1 MSDVNANIKVSI
13 DSSQAL
19 SELKSL
25 QRQISLFHTN
35 IAKSSAQAAL
45 AQRTLQTDLLNAI
58 NATGRFSA
66 EMRTIK
72 TSTEAFTNSLEKNKF
87 SIRQYFRYAAGS
99 TKTFGKFFRSEFDT
113 IAQVAEDRVKK
124 MQTQYIKMGRDANGA
139 MRAMAITPKQLN
151 MDDYST
157 KLQLAAQKQQLFNQL
172 LKQGSTN
179 LLNFGKN
186 TQWAGRQLM
195 VGFTLPLAMLG
206 STASKAFMDMETAAI
221 KFRKVYGDLLTPKE
235 ETQAALDGINALA
248 NGYTKYGIAASQTVS
263 LAADAAAAG
272 FKGLDLQAQTEQ
284 ATRLS
289 VLGQIDQQKALET
302 TIALQNAFQISSQ
315 NLADAINFLNSV
327 ENQTVLSLDDVT
339 TAIPIAAPIIQ
350 SLGGDVKDLA
360 FFMTAM
366 KEGGINA
373 AEGANALKSGL
384 ASIIN
389 PSGKAA
395 EMLASVGIN
404 IRGIVE
410 KNKGDLRATVLGVAD
425 ALNTLRP
432 LDRARAI
439 EQLFGKF
446 QFSRISTLFANIVN
460 EGTQA
465 SRVLDLTEASMS
477 DLATTA
483 DKELGITADSA
494 MNKFKKTVEDLKVS
508 LIPVGQAF
516 LEAIT
521 PILETLN
528 NILSRF
534 KDMSDGSKK
543 AITLLITVIGG
554 LGPVLLMTFGLL
566 ANGLANIL
574 KLFGMLRGGY
584 LKLGGQ
590 SQILGEQTQYL
601 TSEQIDAAAVAS
613 SLDQTHARLTQ
624 TFNVERVAIDQLR
637 NAYIAATGAALK
649 FAVNNPGLM
658 STPKKYAKGISIV
671 PGSGNKDSVPAM
683 LMPGEAVI
691 PTKMAKK
698 YGPLIDGMIADNIP
712 GFRKGLGTGTAVD
725 VPGGFAAAHFGGSS
739 QATGAQ
745 LIEISKGA
753 TQAVQNAILQMV
765 NAFEDGMERRFTVF
779 SNEVVATSTELNRA
793 VGKTGSGK
801 QVDKQIAMA
810 DLIGNAEVRDIELQR
825 QLTAAGVPIED
836 IREINKKITTQIE
849 NGFTTIGTEIEE
861 AGNEFGKVVKKTV
874 VTAEDLDKLINDAY
888 NEVAAVDERV
898 AQARSRMKK
907 ITAVTD
913 PRNDSRIA
921 VSKDPYT
928 KFRKGDKYFEGMEE
942 MVGVGNVPYQKK
954 ARFKITNAVAD
965 SIGLSSA
972 NTADVY
978 NQMSA
983 EAKIALSKLK
993 ADVAAFTLEFEKQ
1006 AELAGL
1012 KIGRSYK
1019 VGIDK
1024 ISLKDIYVEARER
1037 NSPHPLAAKDGADD
1051 AVAYE
1056 KAKRNKLLTYG
1067 TTGPVSAIDKSIRR
1081 NNEKRLKDLSANMSV
1096 TGGMLGAYGL
1106 GSAGAEQT
1114 KQVKRSTANLQNMN
1128 NALMSGTFAL
1138 TSLSA
1143 MGSMA
1148 GGKIGDL
1155 SQQVMKYSGALF
1167 ALMSVTQLLTQT
1179 KITEL
1184 AATRLSIARSATAN
1198 AMAAG
1203 PMFGGASK
1211 SIFGKAGLFGAL
1223 ARGGL
1228 MVSKF
1233 LGPIGMAVG
1242 VTALL
1247 VTGFRKLQKAQE
1259 EAQRKVLAF
1268 GNALTTTQKQAES
1281 TGEYFGVTVKKS
1293 ALETKFQTQAGKSDP
1308 TLQDKINQFKE
1319 SDTFKKDYE
1328 ATVKDLKNLNDS
1340 EAKTALLVRVQNL
1353 IGQGYSEEQIQI
1365 IISSLQEAA
1374 GKTGINLKFKDIN
1387 IDTLNKDILE
1397 GLKPKLTS
1405 LSKFA
1410 GGKGLTKSLVPQY
1423 DPSAGPRGVT
1433 QKEVIS
1439 QTKEYSDA
1447 LENVGMAVKAVLTN
1461 LSLLQKEGKV
1471 TGAQINESF
1480 TVLMS
1485 NIKTQAGDAATQI
1498 LLMNKALA
1506 GFDNE
1511 IAVAAAGTD
1520 DLTKK
1525 TKLMQ
1530 AAMLGAIIP
1539 AGILQGYLSGGGG
1552 RPGAGAYF
1560 EKQIDDAIAAATEL
1574 QTKLYKAVQGTKE
1587 IPDASKEDSALT
1599 KLKKQTKEIQT
1610 QTKVFRELR
1619 KAGVDAA
1626 TAQELAAN
1634 VDLAKQLNATKFL
1647 GNNWKNAVA
1656 SIKDYAKKQQQLE
1669 KTIAVGGGAGEY
1681 QQYLFK
1687 KAEAFISLQE
1697 QLIDMQYKSQLKGI
1711 ETQTQALNTQLEN
1724 IKVQEDQINEKFDK
1738 QIGALNTIKTLN
1750 ENIANQEKQRLTIA
1764 DALSRGDI
1772 SAAAVAVQEA
1782 RSQQASASM
1791 EAAQQGLTTGRENAI
1806 AALGAKTI
1814 QKQIDAL
1821 NKQKDVI
1828 EETITK
1834 QKESIKYFGMTAD
1847 QIRDAARALD
1857 LANDAGMDINNPTFL
1872 NNLLKGAT
1880 GDATALGTVMVTL
1893 QTEARNLF
1901 AELQALRDIFLTT
1914 GGGAGGVGV
1923 GFAGGP
1929 GDIGATTKTGAKTS
1943 SITVTA
1949 KSGQTLSSIA
1959 KANKTTV
1966 SAILS
1971 ANPKF
1976 TQDSKYKGGSTIFSG
1991 TKVKIPGKMYGGI
2004 VAGNGMLDKVP
2015 TMLTPGEFVVNKN
2028 AAKRF
2033 GPLLHSINESKYPG
2047 LLSPMSGSSLVG
2059 MSSNSINNNS
2069 SSVYNYSLNIDASGG
2084 SASPSDIARIVM
2096 TQIKNMD
2103 AQRIRGNRY

>member
-99 TKTFGKFFRSEFDT
+99 TRTFGKLFRTEFDT
-113 IAQVAEDRVKK
+113 ISQVAEDRVKK
-124 MQTQYIKMGRDANGA
+124 MQTQYIKMGRDAKGA
-139 MRAMAITPKQLN
+139 MQAMAITPKQLN
-151 MDDYST
+151 MSDYAT
-157 KLQLAAQKQQLFNQL
+157 KMQIAAQKQQLFNQL

-206 STASKAFMDMETAAI
+206 STASKAFMDMETAAL

-248 NGYTKYGIAASQTVS
+248 NSYTKYGIAASQTVS

-272 FKGLDLQAQTEQ
+272 FKGIDLQAQTEQ

-315 NLADAINFLNSV
+315 DLADSINFLNSV

-339 TAIPIAAPIIQ
+339 TAIPIAAPIVK

-389 PSGKAA
+389 PSKKASD
-395 EMLASVGIN
+395 MLATVGIN

-410 KNKGDLRATVLGVAD
+410 KNKGDLRATVLGIAD

-465 SRVLDLTEASMS
+465 SRVLDLTQMSMS

-521 PILETLN
+521 PILESVN
-528 NILSRF
+528 NILSKF
-534 KDMSDGSKK
+534 KDMSSGSKR
-543 AITLLITVIGG
+543 AITILITVIGG
-554 LGPVLLMTFGLL
+554 LGPILLMTFGLL

-590 SQILGEQTQYL
+590 STVLGEQTQYL

-624 TFNVERVAIDQLR
+624 TFNVERVAIDQLK
-637 NAYIAATGAALK
+637 NAYIQATGAALK

-658 STPKKYAKGISIV
+658 STPKKYAKGIAIV
-671 PGSGNKDSVPAM
+671 PGSGNKDNVPS
-683 LMPGEAVI
+683 LLTPGEAVV
-691 PTKMAKK
+691 PAPMVKK
-698 YGPLIDGMIADNIP
+698 YGPLINGMIADNIP
-712 GFRKGLGTGTAVD
+712 GFAKGKRAK
-725 VPGGFAAAHFGGSS
+725 GFWTQDKIETLLNEVG
-739 QATGAQ
+739 ATGEERLRIPLPVTSPAYSVSGVMAPRNINRGGGIGMTKEYLQSPLGKDAQ
-745 LIEISKGA
+745 LASIQVGLEQFGVSTTRA
-753 TQAVQNAILQMV
+753 T
-765 NAFEDGMERRFTVF
+765 
-779 SNEVVATSTELNRA
+779 EVLDKIGPVLDIA
-793 VGKTGSGK
+793 VGEFDDTIQGWKVAAEKATKTIEGMSDLSAVEKKALRQRLAPTDVADYPVTSEKVLELKRAKDGK
-801 QVDKQIAMA
+801 RAKATPRSERKDA
-810 DLIGNAEVRDIELQR
+810 
-825 QLTAAGVPIED
+825 
-836 IREINKKITTQIE
+836 
-849 NGFTTIGTEIEE
+849 
-861 AGNEFGKVVKKTV
+861 
-874 VTAEDLDKLINDAY
+874 DKLYGTTRMQQIL
-888 NEVAAVDERV
+888 AAKGHSREKISEFDFAHMPGYEKIEGQDRPRV
-898 AQARSRMKK
+898 
-907 ITAVTD
+907 
-913 PRNDSRIA
+913 
-921 VSKDPYT
+921 
-928 KFRKGDKYFEGMEE
+928 RKPD
-942 MVGVGNVPYQKK
+942 VGVGQDRRELSGTALFAAERGRMTHLNNQGMGQSQILQVGRKDAESYSSGVKQG
-954 ARFKITNAVAD
+954 
-965 SIGLSSA
+965 GLQDMYIES
-972 NTADVY
+972 
-978 NQMSA
+978 
-983 EAKIALSKLK
+983 
-993 ADVAAFTLEFEKQ
+993 
-1006 AELAGL
+1006 
-1012 KIGRSYK
+1012 
-1019 VGIDK
+1019 
-1024 ISLKDIYVEARER
+1024 RER
-1037 NSPHPLAAKDGADD
+1037 KSPHPLASQDGRDD
-1051 AVAYE
+1051 AQAYQ
-1056 KAKRNKLLTYG
+1056 KAKSSRLLTYG

-1081 NNEKRLKDLSANMSV
+1081 NNDRRLKDLSANMSV

-1106 GSAGAEQT
+1106 GGASTEQD
-1114 KQVKRSTANLQNMN
+1114 KQVKQSTRNLKGMN
-1128 NALMSGTFAL
+1128 SALMSGTFAL
-1138 TSLSA
+1138 TSMAA

-1155 SQQVMKYSGALF
+1155 SQQVMKYSGLLF
-1167 ALMSVTQLLTQT
+1167 GLMSVTQLLTQASAMELLT
-1179 KITEL
+1179 KRKGIAASAIETAVGRGGLASKSGIVGSLSRVTVGLTKFIGPIGL
-1184 AATRLSIARSATAN
+1184 AATAATLLYLGNKKINSLQEEQRQKYEALSDAVVTTKDQLKSLGDYFGITAAQTPLERN
-1198 AMAAG
+1198 
-1203 PMFGGASK
+1203 K
-1211 SIFGKAGLFGAL
+1211 
-1223 ARGGL
+1223 
-1228 MVSKF
+1228 
-1233 LGPIGMAVG
+1233 
-1242 VTALL
+1242 L
-1247 VTGFRKLQKAQE
+1247 VTPRSQQAQTE
-1259 EAQRKVLAF
+1259 LDKF
-1268 GNALTTTQKQAES
+1268 KQ
-1281 TGEYFGVTVKKS
+1281 
-1293 ALETKFQTQAGKSDP
+1293 
-1308 TLQDKINQFKE
+1308 
-1319 SDTFKKDYE
+1319 SDTFKTLIPTIN
-1328 ATVKDLKNLNDS
+1328 AVKKLNNTQ
-1340 EAKTALLVRVQNL
+1340 AATALNAKGVEL
-1353 IGQGYSEEQIQI
+1353 IGQGFSKEQVKLMIQAIQEE
-1365 IISSLQEAA
+1365 A
-1374 GKTGINLKFKDIN
+1374 GKNSIKLDFKDVSVNITKLASDISTGLGKFKDGKMWTEALWGTGKAGKKARADFKSQGSIITSYVN
-1387 IDTLNKDILE
+1387 GLSGMFANGTISGKQFDAMFENLSTTMKKMPNTQNQLMLVDAALKQMGSETAKAALGLGNVGDKMLVLKAAAIGVTTITPAMIAALKAAEEFADGGAQRAASRVRGRIAKDT
-1397 GLKPKLTS
+1397 KLTQDAI
-1405 LSKFA
+1405 LSSVKEM
-1410 GGKGLTKSLVPQY
+1410 
-1423 DPSAGPRGVT
+1423 
-1433 QKEVIS
+1433 QK
-1439 QTKEYSDA
+1439 A
-1447 LENVGMAVKAVLTN
+1447 LGETTIPN
-1461 LSLLQKEGKV
+1461 
-1471 TGAQINESF
+1471 
-1480 TVLMS
+1480 
-1485 NIKTQAGDAATQI
+1485 AGDKNALQ
-1498 LLMNKALA
+1498 LLK
-1506 GFDNE
+1506 D
-1511 IAVAAAGTD
+1511 
-1520 DLTKK
+1520 K
-1525 TKLMQ
+1525 
-1530 AAMLGAIIP
+1530 
-1539 AGILQGYLSGGGG
+1539 
-1552 RPGAGAYF
+1552 
-1560 EKQIDDAIAAATEL
+1560 
-1574 QTKLYKAVQGTKE
+1574 
-1587 IPDASKEDSALT
+1587 
-1599 KLKKQTKEIQT
+1599 TKEIQA
-1610 QTKVFRELR
+1610 QTTAFKELR
-1619 KAGVDAA
+1619 KQGINAALAEEMAG
-1626 TAQELAAN
+1626 N
-1634 VDLAKQLNATKFL
+1634 VDLVKILEKTKYL

-1656 SIKDYAKKQQQLE
+1656 AIKDYGKKQKELE

-1697 QLIDMQYKSQLKGI
+1697 HLIDMQYKDQLKSI
-1711 ETQTQALNTQLEN
+1711 DVQTKALGDQLDN
-1724 IKVQEDQINEKFDK
+1724 VKLQEDQINEKFDK

-1772 SAAAVAVQEA
+1772 SAAAVAIQEA

-1791 EAAQQGLTTGRENAI
+1791 EAAQQGLTTGKENAI
-1806 AALGAKTI
+1806 ASLGAKQI
-1814 QKQIDAL
+1814 QLQIDAL
-1821 NKQKDVI
+1821 NKQKTVI
-1828 EETITK
+1828 EDTITK

-1847 QIRDAARALD
+1847 QIRDAAKALD
-1857 LANDAGMDINNPTFL
+1857 LANEAGVNINNATFL
-1872 NNLLKGAT
+1872 NNILKAAT
-1880 GDATALGTVMVTL
+1880 GDSSALKTVMVDL

-1901 AELQALRDIFLTT
+1901 AELQNLRNVFLTT
-1914 GGGAGGVGV
+1914 GGGAGGVG
-1923 GFAGGP
+1923 AGPDGAP
-1929 GDIGATTKTGAKTS
+1929 GDDKGSGVVANSGTTKTTS
-1943 SITVTA
+1943 TTVTA

-1966 SAILS
+1966 SAILA

-1976 TQDSKYKGGSTIFSG
+1976 TQDSKYKGGNTIFSG
-1991 TKVKIPGKMYGGI
+1991 TTVKIPGKMYGGI

-2033 GPLLHSINESKYPG
+2033 GPLLTSINESKYPG
-2047 LLSPMSGSSLVG
+2047 SMSPMSSSNVMG
-2059 MSSNSINNNS
+2059 ISSNSINNNS
-2069 SSVYNYSLNIDASGG
+2069 TSVYNYSLKVDASGS
-2084 SASPSDIARIVM
+2084 SASPNEIARIVM
-2096 TQIKNMD
+2096 SQIKNMD

>member
-99 TKTFGKFFRSEFDT
+99 TRTFGKLFRTEFDT
-113 IAQVAEDRVKK
+113 ISQVAEDRVKK
-124 MQTQYIKMGRDANGA
+124 MQTQYIKMGRDAKGA
-139 MRAMAITPKQLN
+139 MQAMAITPKQLN
-151 MDDYST
+151 MDDYAT
-157 KLQLAAQKQQLFNQL
+157 KMQIAAQKQQLFNQL

-206 STASKAFMDMETAAI
+206 STAAKAFMDMETAAL

-248 NGYTKYGIAASQTVS
+248 NSYTKYGIAASKTVG

-302 TIALQNAFQISSQ
+302 TIALQNAFQTSSQ
-315 NLADAINFLNSV
+315 DLADSINFLNSV

-339 TAIPIAAPIIQ
+339 TAIPIAAPIVK

-366 KEGGINA
+366 KEGGIDA

-395 EMLASVGIN
+395 DMLASVGIN

-410 KNKGDLRATVLGVAD
+410 KNGGDLRKTVLGVAE

-465 SRVLDLTEASMS
+465 SRVLDLAEMSMS
-477 DLATTA
+477 DLASTA
-483 DKELGITADSA
+483 DKELGLTADNA
-494 MNKFKKTVEDLKVS
+494 MNKFKKAVEDLKVS

-516 LEAIT
+516 LEAVT
-521 PILETLN
+521 PVLEIIN
-528 NILSRF
+528 NILSKF
-534 KDMSDGSKK
+534 KDMSAGSKR
-543 AITLLITVIGG
+543 AITLLITVVGG

-574 KLFGMLRGGY
+574 KLFALLRGGY

-590 SQILGEQTQYL
+590 SQVLGEQTQYL
-601 TSEQIDAAAVAS
+601 TSEQIEAAAVAS
-613 SLDQTHARLTQ
+613 SLDQSHARLTQ
-624 TFNVERVAIDQLR
+624 TFNVQKVALDQLR
-637 NAYIAATGAALK
+637 NSYIQATGAALK

-658 STPKKYAKGISIV
+658 STPKKYAEGISIV

-698 YGPLIDGMIADNIP
+698 YGPLINGMIADNIP
-712 GFRKGLGTGTAVD
+712 GFAKGVRAKNFFSQEKINDLYETLGLADDEKLRIPLPISSPSYSVSGIMAPRSVNVKKGGIGMDKEYLSSPMGRAALDASIQAELEVLGISANRAAEVLDQIAPQLNTAVNEFD
-725 VPGGFAAAHFGGSS
+725 D
-739 QATGAQ
+739 T
-745 LIEISKGA
+745 IEGWKTASTKAIQNIESLPTLTSKEKSAIRRRVAPVSPTDYIVTSDPVLEIKKQGSKGGPGKGTPRPERKDGA
-753 TQAVQNAILQMV
+753 YRADRQKAILKEKG
-765 NAFEDGMERRFTVF
+765 FDTEDFVF
-779 SNEVVATSTELNRA
+779 AHMPGYEKIEGVGRATSRPA
-793 VGKTGSGK
+793 RV
-801 QVDKQIAMA
+801 
-810 DLIGNAEVRDIELQR
+810 
-825 QLTAAGVPIED
+825 
-836 IREINKKITTQIE
+836 NKKILSGSQLPIVE
-849 NGFTTIGTEIEE
+849 SLRDEYLMNKGMSRQEIEQI
-861 AGNEFGKVVKKTV
+861 AK
-874 VTAEDLDKLINDAY
+874 EDAVAY
-888 NEVAAVDERV
+888 
-898 AQARSRMKK
+898 
-907 ITAVTD
+907 
-913 PRNDSRIA
+913 
-921 VSKDPYT
+921 
-928 KFRKGDKYFEGMEE
+928 
-942 MVGVGNVPYQKK
+942 KK
-954 ARFKITNAVAD
+954 AIE
-965 SIGLSSA
+965 SA
-972 NTADVY
+972 KPED
-978 NQMSA
+978 M
-983 EAKIALSKLK
+983 
-993 ADVAAFTLEFEKQ
+993 
-1006 AELAGL
+1006 
-1012 KIGRSYK
+1012 
-1019 VGIDK
+1019 
-1024 ISLKDIYVEARER
+1024 YVQSRDR
-1037 NSPHPLAAKDGADD
+1037 KSPHPLAAKDGADD

-1081 NNEKRLKDLSANMSV
+1081 NNERRLKDLSANMSV

-1106 GSAGAEQT
+1106 GGASTEQD
-1114 KQVKRSTANLQNMN
+1114 KQVKQSTRNLQGMN
-1128 NALMSGTFAL
+1128 SALMSGTFAL
-1138 TSLSA
+1138 TSMAA
-1143 MGSMA
+1143 MGSMT
-1148 GGKIGDL
+1148 GGKIGNL
-1155 SQQVMKYSGALF
+1155 SQQVMKFSGVLF
-1167 ALMSVTQLLTQT
+1167 ALMSVTQLLTQA
-1179 KITEL
+1179 KILEL

-1203 PMFGGASK
+1203 PMFGGVSK
-1211 SIFGKAGLFGAL
+1211 SIFGKAGLFGQL
-1223 ARGGL
+1223 ARGAL
-1228 MVSKF
+1228 FVKNF
-1233 LGPIGMAVG
+1233 LGPIGLAIG
-1242 VTALL
+1242 VTTLL
-1247 VTGFRKLQKAQE
+1247 VGGFMKLKKAQE

-1268 GNALTTTQKQAES
+1268 GNAFTTTQKQIES
-1281 TGEYFGVTVKKS
+1281 TGKYFGVTTKKS
-1293 ALETKFQTQAGKSDP
+1293 NLAVDNSYRDEAAKIDPGLGGKIDE
-1308 TLQDKINQFKE
+1308 FKE
-1319 SDTFKKDYE
+1319 SDTFKNEY
-1328 ATVKDLKNLNDS
+1328 AGTVKDLKNLNAAD
-1340 EAKTALLVRVQNL
+1340 AKVSLLARIQNL

-1374 GKTGINLKFKDIN
+1374 GKTGIKLNFKEIN

-1397 GLKPKLTS
+1397 GLKPKLES

-1410 GGKGLTKSLVPQY
+1410 GGKGLNKSYVAGY
-1423 DPSAGPRGVT
+1423 DPRSRGVVT
-1433 QKEVIS
+1433 KEVVT

-1447 LENVGMAVKAVLTN
+1447 LTNVGMSVKSVLDN
-1461 LSLLQKEGKV
+1461 LSLLQKEGKIS
-1471 TGAQINESF
+1471 GAQLNESF
-1480 TVLMS
+1480 TMLMT
-1485 NIKTQAGDAATQI
+1485 NIKLQAGDAATQI
-1498 LLMNKALA
+1498 LLMNKALE
-1506 GFDNE
+1506 GFDNP
-1511 IAVAAAGTD
+1511 IAKAAAGTD

-1525 TKLMQ
+1525 TKLLQ
-1530 AAMLGAIIP
+1530 AAMLGAQIDV
-1539 AGILQGYLSGGGG
+1539 AILQGYLNGGGILAMG
-1552 RPGAGAYF
+1552 GAVDGSYF
-1560 EKQIDDAIAAATEL
+1560 EKQIDAIIAKATEL
-1574 QTKLYKAVQGTKE
+1574 QNKIARSVLAGTKV
-1587 IPDASKEDSALT
+1587 IPDGSKEKSALQ
-1599 KLKKQTKEIQT
+1599 KLKDQTKELQT
-1610 QTKVFRELR
+1610 QTNVYKELR

-1634 VDLAKQLNATKFL
+1634 VDLAKQLSQTKFL
-1647 GNNWKNAVA
+1647 GNKWKEAVA
-1656 SIKDYAKKQQQLE
+1656 AIKDYAKKQQQLE

-1697 QLIDMQYKSQLKGI
+1697 HLIDMQYKDQLKSI
-1711 ETQTQALNTQLEN
+1711 DVQTKALGNQLDS
-1724 IKVQEDQINEKFDK
+1724 IKLQEDQINEKFDK

-1791 EAAQQGLTTGRENAI
+1791 EAAQQGLSTGKENAI
-1806 AALGAKTI
+1806 ASLGAKQI
-1814 QKQIDAL
+1814 QLQIDAL
-1821 NKQKDVI
+1821 NKQKTVI
-1828 EETITK
+1828 EDTITQ

-1847 QIRDAARALD
+1847 QIRDAAKALD
-1857 LANDAGMDINNPTFL
+1857 LANEAGVNINNPTFL
-1872 NNLLKGAT
+1872 NNILKAAT
-1880 GDATALGTVMVTL
+1880 GDSSALKSVMVDL

-1901 AELQALRDIFLTT
+1901 AELQNLRNVFLTT
-1914 GGGAGGVGV
+1914 GGGAGGVGT
-1923 GFAGGP
+1923 GPDGAP
-1929 GDIGATTKTGAKTS
+1929 GDDKGSGVVANSGTTKTTS
-1943 SITVTA
+1943 TTVTA

-1966 SAILS
+1966 SAILA

-1976 TQDSKYKGGSTIFSG
+1976 TQDSKYKGGNTIFSG
-1991 TKVKIPGKMYGGI
+1991 TTVKIPGKMYGGI

-2033 GPLLHSINESKYPG
+2033 GPLLTSINESKYPG
-2047 LLSPMSGSSLVG
+2047 SMSPMSSSKLMA

-2069 SSVYNYSLNIDASGG
+2069 TSVYNYSLKVDASGT
-2084 SASPSDIARIVM
+2084 SANPNDIARIVM
-2096 TQIKNMD
+2096 AQIKNVD
-2103 AQRIRGNRY
+2103 SQRIRGNKY

>member
-99 TKTFGKFFRSEFDT
+99 TRTFGKLFRTEFDT
-113 IAQVAEDRVKK
+113 ISQVAEDRVKK
-124 MQTQYIKMGRDANGA
+124 MQTQYIKMGRDAKGA
-139 MRAMAITPKQLN
+139 MQAMAITPKQLN
-151 MDDYST
+151 MDDYAT
-157 KLQLAAQKQQLFNQL
+157 KMQLAAQKQQLFNQL

-206 STASKAFMDMETAAI
+206 STAAKAFMDMETAAL

-248 NGYTKYGIAASQTVS
+248 NSYTKYGIAASKTVG

-272 FKGLDLQAQTEQ
+272 FKGADLQAQTEQ

-289 VLGQIDQQKALET
+289 VLGQIEQQKALET
-302 TIALQNAFQISSQ
+302 TIALQNAFQIS
-315 NLADAINFLNSV
+315 NKDLADSINFLNSV

-339 TAIPIAAPIIQ
+339 TAIPIAAPIVK

-366 KEGGINA
+366 KEGGIDA

-395 EMLASVGIN
+395 DMLASVGIN

-410 KNKGDLRATVLGVAD
+410 KNGGDLRNTVLGVAE

-446 QFSRISTLFANIVN
+446 QFSRISTLFANIVS

-465 SRVLDLTEASMS
+465 SRVLDLTEMSMS
-477 DLATTA
+477 DLASTA
-483 DKELGITADSA
+483 DKELGLTADNA

-521 PILETLN
+521 PILETVN
-528 NILSRF
+528 NLLSKF
-534 KDMSDGSKK
+534 KDMSDGSKR
-543 AITLLITVIGG
+543 AITILITVIGG

-574 KLFGMLRGGY
+574 KLFAMLRGGY

-601 TSEQIDAAAVAS
+601 TSEQIEASAVAS

-624 TFNVERVAIDQLR
+624 TFNVQKVALDQLR
-637 NAYIAATGAALK
+637 NSYIQATGAALK

-658 STPKKYAKGISIV
+658 STPKKYAKGIAIV
-671 PGSGNKDSVPAM
+671 PGSGNKDNVPS
-683 LMPGEAVI
+683 LLTPGEAVV
-691 PTKMAKK
+691 PAPMVKK
-698 YGPLIDGMIADNIP
+698 YGPLIKGMIADNIP
-712 GFRKGLGTGTAVD
+712 GFADGKFPSMQGGTQRMLAPYTMFAPGNNAGGFGMSPDFINQMGFIESLRNTAIAAGSVEGDIKLTQSAINDMAQEVMPYAEQITNTLRDTSKRLTEAGTPAKHISEL
-725 VPGGFAAAHFGGSS
+725 FAAAEMDIRKILTSMKAQGGRIGSAGEGLRKFAYPTQEDIIS
-739 QATGAQ
+739 GGYARVPGVTVDPATGRVVKSTIYSNKGGKAGSFDRRLKSVTRTQ
-745 LIEISKGA
+745 PIQASGVVTKAHIVPENLGIISGQAPLQGAALKLPMDKQMAAREEIQRKGA
-753 TQAVQNAILQMV
+753 IVAGRKYATAYSSGLEQGGLQ
-765 NAFEDGMERRFTVF
+765 
-779 SNEVVATSTELNRA
+779 
-793 VGKTGSGK
+793 
-801 QVDKQIAMA
+801 
-810 DLIGNAEVRDIELQR
+810 
-825 QLTAAGVPIED
+825 
-836 IREINKKITTQIE
+836 
-849 NGFTTIGTEIEE
+849 
-861 AGNEFGKVVKKTV
+861 
-874 VTAEDLDKLINDAY
+874 
-888 NEVAAVDERV
+888 
-898 AQARSRMKK
+898 
-907 ITAVTD
+907 
-913 PRNDSRIA
+913 
-921 VSKDPYT
+921 
-928 KFRKGDKYFEGMEE
+928 
-942 MVGVGNVPYQKK
+942 
-954 ARFKITNAVAD
+954 
-965 SIGLSSA
+965 
-972 NTADVY
+972 
-978 NQMSA
+978 
-983 EAKIALSKLK
+983 
-993 ADVAAFTLEFEKQ
+993 
-1006 AELAGL
+1006 
-1012 KIGRSYK
+1012 
-1019 VGIDK
+1019 
-1024 ISLKDIYVEARER
+1024 DIYVESRER
-1037 NSPHPLAAKDGADD
+1037 KSPHPLASQDGRDD
-1051 AVAYE
+1051 AQAYQ
-1056 KAKRNKLLTYG
+1056 KAKSSRLLTYG

-1081 NNEKRLKDLSANMSV
+1081 NNDRRLKDLSANMSV

-1106 GSAGAEQT
+1106 GGASTEQD
-1114 KQVKRSTANLQNMN
+1114 KQVKQSTRNLQGMN
-1128 NALMSGTFAL
+1128 SALMSGTFAL

-1143 MGSMA
+1143 MGSMT

-1155 SQQVMKYSGALF
+1155 SQQIMKYSGLLF
-1167 ALMSVTQLLTQT
+1167 ALMSVTQLLTQA

-1184 AATRLSIARSATAN
+1184 AATRMSVASNAVKAARGGMGIAGNGVFAKT
-1198 AMAAG
+1198 
-1203 PMFGGASK
+1203 
-1211 SIFGKAGLFGAL
+1211 GLFGQL
-1223 ARGGL
+1223 ARGAL
-1228 MVSKF
+1228 FVKNF
-1233 LGPIGMAVG
+1233 LGPIGLAIG
-1242 VTALL
+1242 VTTLL
-1247 VTGFRKLQKAQE
+1247 VGGFMKLKKAQE

-1268 GNALTTTQKQAES
+1268 GNALTTTQKQIDS
-1281 TGEYFGVTVKKS
+1281 TAKYFGVTPKKS
-1293 ALETKFQTQAGKSDP
+1293 NLAIDNSYRDEAAKIDPGLGGKIDE
-1308 TLQDKINQFKE
+1308 FKE
-1319 SDTFKKDYE
+1319 SDEFKKDY
-1328 ATVKDLKNLNDS
+1328 AGTVKDLKNLNAAD
-1340 EAKTALLVRVQNL
+1340 AKTALLVRIQNL

-1365 IISSLQEAA
+1365 IVSSLQEAA
-1374 GKTGINLKFKDIN
+1374 GKTGIKLNFKEIN
-1387 IDTLNKDILE
+1387 VDTLNKDILE
-1397 GLKPKLTS
+1397 GLKPKLES

-1410 GGKGLTKSLVPQY
+1410 GGKGLNKSYVAGY
-1423 DPSAGPRGVT
+1423 DPRSRGVVT
-1433 QKEVIS
+1433 KEVVT

-1447 LENVGMAVKAVLTN
+1447 LANVGMSVRSVLDN
-1461 LSLLQKEGKV
+1461 LSLLQKEGKIS
-1471 TGAQINESF
+1471 GIQLNESF
-1480 TVLMS
+1480 TMLMT
-1485 NIKTQAGDAATQI
+1485 NIKLQAGDAATQI

-1506 GFDNE
+1506 GFENPVS
-1511 IAVAAAGTD
+1511 IAATKTD
-1520 DLTKK
+1520 DLSKK
-1525 TKLMQ
+1525 TKLLQ
-1530 AAMLGAIIP
+1530 AAMLGASISTEL
-1539 AGILQGYLSGGGG
+1539 LQGYLNGGSGLYTEGYF
-1552 RPGAGAYF
+1552 GA
-1560 EKQIDDAIAAATEL
+1560 EIDKIIAKATEL
-1574 QTKLYKAVQGTKE
+1574 QNKIAKSVLAGTKV
-1587 IPDASKEDSALT
+1587 IPDGSKEDSALT

-1610 QTKVFRELR
+1610 QTTVYKELR

-1647 GNNWKNAVA
+1647 GKNWNDAVKA
-1656 SIKDYAKKQQQLE
+1656 IKDYAKKQQQLE

-1697 QLIDMQYKSQLKGI
+1697 HLIDMQYKDQLKSI
-1711 ETQTQALNTQLEN
+1711 DVQTKALGDQLDN
-1724 IKVQEDQINEKFDK
+1724 VKLQEDQINEKFDK

-1772 SAAAVAVQEA
+1772 SAAAVAIQEA

-1791 EAAQQGLTTGRENAI
+1791 EAAQQGLTTGKENAI
-1806 AALGAKTI
+1806 ASLGAKQI
-1814 QKQIDAL
+1814 QLQIDAL
-1821 NKQKDVI
+1821 NKQKTVI
-1828 EETITK
+1828 EDTITK

-1847 QIRDAARALD
+1847 QIRDAAKALD
-1857 LANDAGMDINNPTFL
+1857 LANEAGVNINNATFL
-1872 NNLLKGAT
+1872 NNILKAAT
-1880 GDATALGTVMVTL
+1880 GDSSALKTVMVDL
-1893 QTEARNLF
+1893 QTEAKNLF
-1901 AELQALRDIFLTT
+1901 AELQNLRNVFLTT
-1914 GGGAGGVGV
+1914 GGGAGGVGA
-1923 GFAGGP
+1923 GPDGGP
-1929 GDIGATTKTGAKTS
+1929 GADLGAVVVAAGTGTTKTTS
-1943 SITVTA
+1943 TTVTA

-1966 SAILS
+1966 SAILA

-1976 TQDSKYKGGSTIFSG
+1976 TQDSKYKGGNTIFSG
-1991 TKVKIPGKMYGGI
+1991 TTVKIPGKMYGGI

-2033 GPLLHSINESKYPG
+2033 GPLLTSINESKYPG
-2047 LLSPMSGSSLVG
+2047 SMSPMSSSKLMA
-2059 MSSNSINNNS
+2059 MSTNSINNNS
-2069 SSVYNYSLNIDASGG
+2069 TSVYNYSLKVDASGT
-2084 SASPSDIARIVM
+2084 SANPNDIARIVM
-2096 TQIKNMD
+2096 AQIKNVD
-2103 AQRIRGNRY
+2103 SQRIRGNKY

>member
-99 TKTFGKFFRSEFDT
+99 TRTFGKLFRSEFDT
-113 IAQVAEDRVKK
+113 ISQVAEDRVKK
-124 MQTQYIKMGRDANGA
+124 MQTQYIKMGRDAKGA
-139 MRAMAITPKQLN
+139 MQAMAITPKQLN
-151 MDDYST
+151 MDDYAT
-157 KLQLAAQKQQLFNQL
+157 KMQIAAQKQQLFNQL

-206 STASKAFMDMETAAI
+206 STAAKAFMDMETAAL

-248 NGYTKYGIAASQTVS
+248 NSYTKYGIAASQTVS

-302 TIALQNAFQISSQ
+302 TIALQNAFQTSSQ
-315 NLADAINFLNSV
+315 DLADSINFLNSV
-327 ENQTVLSLDDVT
+327 ENQTVLSLEDVT
-339 TAIPIAAPIIQ
+339 TAIPIAAPIVK

-366 KEGGINA
+366 KEGGIDA

-395 EMLASVGIN
+395 DMLASVGIN
-404 IRGIVE
+404 IRAIVE
-410 KNKGDLRATVLGVAD
+410 KNGGDLRNTVLGVAE

-460 EGTQA
+460 DGTQA
-465 SRVLDLTEASMS
+465 SRVLDLAEMSMS

-483 DKELGITADSA
+483 DKELGLTADSA

-516 LEAIT
+516 LEAVT
-521 PILETLN
+521 PILEVVN

-534 KDMSDGSKK
+534 KDMSSGSKR
-543 AITLLITVIGG
+543 AITLLVTVIGG

-601 TSEQIDAAAVAS
+601 TSEQIEASAVAS

-624 TFNVERVAIDQLR
+624 TFNVQKVALDQLR
-637 NAYIAATGAALK
+637 NSYIQATGAALK

-658 STPKKYAKGISIV
+658 STPKKYAKGIAIV
-671 PGSGNKDSVPAM
+671 PGSGNKDNVPS
-683 LMPGEAVI
+683 LLTPGEAVV
-691 PTKMAKK
+691 PAPMVKK
-698 YGPLIDGMIADNIP
+698 YGPLIKGMIADNIP
-712 GFRKGLGTGTAVD
+712 GFAEGVFPSMQGGTQRMLAPYTMFAPGNNAGGFGMSPDFINQMGFIESLRNTAIAAGSVEGDIKLTQSVINDMAEEVMPYAEQITNALRDTSKRLTEAGTPAKHISEL
-725 VPGGFAAAHFGGSS
+725 FAAA
-739 QATGAQ
+739 
-745 LIEISKGA
+745 E
-753 TQAVQNAILQMV
+753 
-765 NAFEDGMERRFTVF
+765 ME
-779 SNEVVATSTELNRA
+779 
-793 VGKTGSGK
+793 
-801 QVDKQIAMA
+801 
-810 DLIGNAEVRDIELQR
+810 
-825 QLTAAGVPIED
+825 
-836 IREINKKITTQIE
+836 IREILTSMKSQGGRIGSSAEGLRKFAYPTQEDIMS
-849 NGFTTIGTEIEE
+849 GGYARVPGVTVDPATGR
-861 AGNEFGKVVKKTV
+861 VVKSTIYSNKGGKSGSFDRRLKSVTKTQPIQASGV
-874 VTAEDLDKLINDAY
+874 VTKAHIVPENLGIISGEAPLQGAALKLPMDKQM
-888 NEVAAVDERV
+888 AAREEI
-898 AQARSRMKK
+898 Q
-907 ITAVTD
+907 
-913 PRNDSRIA
+913 
-921 VSKDPYT
+921 
-928 KFRKGDKYFEGMEE
+928 RKGAIVAGRKYATA
-942 MVGVGNVPYQKK
+942 Y
-954 ARFKITNAVAD
+954 
-965 SIGLSSA
+965 SSGLE
-972 NTADVY
+972 
-978 NQMSA
+978 QG
-983 EAKIALSKLK
+983 
-993 ADVAAFTLEFEKQ
+993 
-1006 AELAGL
+1006 GL
-1012 KIGRSYK
+1012 Q
-1019 VGIDK
+1019 
-1024 ISLKDIYVEARER
+1024 DIYVESRER
-1037 NSPHPLAAKDGADD
+1037 KSPHPLASQDGRDD
-1051 AVAYE
+1051 AQAYQ
-1056 KAKRNKLLTYG
+1056 KAKSSRLLTYG

-1081 NNEKRLKDLSANMSV
+1081 NNDRRLKDLSANMSV

-1106 GSAGAEQT
+1106 GGASGEQD
-1114 KQVKRSTANLQNMN
+1114 KQVKQSTRNLQSMN
-1128 NALMSGTFAL
+1128 SALMSGTFAL
-1138 TSLSA
+1138 TSMAA

-1148 GGKIGDL
+1148 GGKIGNL
-1155 SQQVMKYSGALF
+1155 SQQVMKFSGVLF
-1167 ALMSVTQLLTQT
+1167 ALMSVTQLLTQA
-1179 KITEL
+1179 KILEL
-1184 AATRLSIARSATAN
+1184 AATRVSVASNAVKAARGGMGIAGNGLFAKT
-1198 AMAAG
+1198 
-1203 PMFGGASK
+1203 
-1211 SIFGKAGLFGAL
+1211 GLFGQL
-1223 ARGGL
+1223 ARGAL
-1228 MVSKF
+1228 FVKNF
-1233 LGPIGMAVG
+1233 LGPIGLAIG
-1242 VTALL
+1242 VTTLL
-1247 VTGFRKLQKAQE
+1247 VGGFMKLKKAQE

-1268 GNALTTTQKQAES
+1268 GNALTTTQKQIES
-1281 TGEYFGVTVKKS
+1281 TGKYFGVTTKKS
-1293 ALETKFQTQAGKSDP
+1293 NLAVDNSSRDEAAKLDPGLGGKIDE
-1308 TLQDKINQFKE
+1308 FKA
-1319 SDTFKKDYE
+1319 SDTFKNEYSG
-1328 ATVKDLKNLNDS
+1328 TVKDLKNLNAAD
-1340 EAKTALLVRVQNL
+1340 AKTALLVRIQNL

-1397 GLKPKLTS
+1397 GLKPKLES

-1410 GGKGLTKSLVPQY
+1410 GGKGLNKSYVAGY
-1423 DPSAGPRGVT
+1423 DPRSRGVVS
-1433 QKEVIS
+1433 KEVVT

-1447 LENVGMAVKAVLTN
+1447 LTNVGMSVKSVLDN
-1461 LSLLQKEGKV
+1461 LSLLQKEGKISGV
-1471 TGAQINESF
+1471 KLNETF
-1480 TVLMS
+1480 TMLMT
-1485 NIKTQAGDAATQI
+1485 NIKIQAGDAATQI
-1498 LLMNKALA
+1498 LLMNKALE
-1506 GFDNE
+1506 GFDNP
-1511 IAVAAAGTD
+1511 IAKAAAGTD

-1525 TKLMQ
+1525 TKLLQ
-1530 AAMLGAIIP
+1530 AAMLGASIDV
-1539 AGILQGYLSGGGG
+1539 AILQGYLNGGGILAMG
-1552 RPGAGAYF
+1552 GAVDGSYF
-1560 EKQIDDAIAAATEL
+1560 EKQIDAIIAKATEL
-1574 QTKLYKAVQGTKE
+1574 NNKIYKSVQAGTKT
-1587 IPDASKEDSALT
+1587 IPGTPKEKSALE
-1599 KLKKQTKEIQT
+1599 KLKDQTKELQT
-1610 QTKVFRELR
+1610 QTTVYKELR

-1626 TAQELAAN
+1626 VAQELAAN
-1634 VDLAKQLNATKFL
+1634 VDLAKQLSQTKFL
-1647 GNNWKNAVA
+1647 GDKWKNAVA
-1656 SIKDYAKKQQQLE
+1656 AIKDYGKKQKELE

-1697 QLIDMQYKSQLKGI
+1697 HLIDMQYKDQLKSI
-1711 ETQTQALNTQLEN
+1711 DVQTKSLGDQLDN
-1724 IKVQEDQINEKFDK
+1724 IKLQEDQINEKFDK

-1772 SAAAVAVQEA
+1772 SAAAVAIQEA

-1791 EAAQQGLTTGRENAI
+1791 EAAQQGLSTGKENAV
-1806 AALGAKTI
+1806 AALGAKQI
-1814 QKQIDAL
+1814 QLQIDAL
-1821 NKQKDVI
+1821 NKQKTVI
-1828 EETITK
+1828 EDTITK

-1847 QIRDAARALD
+1847 QIRDAAKALD
-1857 LANDAGMDINNPTFL
+1857 LANEAGVNINNPTFL
-1872 NNLLKGAT
+1872 NNILKAAT
-1880 GDATALGTVMVTL
+1880 GDSSALKSVMVDL

-1901 AELQALRDIFLTT
+1901 AELQNLRNVFLTT
-1914 GGGAGGVGV
+1914 GGGANGVGA
-1923 GFAGGP
+1923 GPDGGP
-1929 GDIGATTKTGAKTS
+1929 GADLGTKVVTGAGTIKATS
-1943 SITVTA
+1943 TTVTA

-1966 SAILS
+1966 SAILA

-1976 TQDSKYKGGSTIFSG
+1976 TQDSKYKGGNTIFSG
-1991 TKVKIPGKMYGGI
+1991 TTVKIPGKMYGGI

-2033 GPLLHSINESKYPG
+2033 GPLLTSINESKYPG
-2047 LLSPMSGSSLVG
+2047 SMSPMSSSKLMA
-2059 MSSNSINNNS
+2059 MSNNSINNNS
-2069 SSVYNYSLNIDASGG
+2069 SSVYNYSLKVDARGT
-2084 SASPSDIARIVM
+2084 SANPNDIARIVM
-2096 TQIKNMD
+2096 AQIKNVD
-2103 AQRIRGNRY
+2103 SQRIRGNKY

>member
-99 TKTFGKFFRSEFDT
+99 TRTFGKLFRSEFDT
-113 IAQVAEDRVKK
+113 ISQVAEDRVKK
-124 MQTQYIKMGRDANGA
+124 MQTQYIKMGRDAKGA
-139 MRAMAITPKQLN
+139 MQAMAITPKQLN
-151 MDDYST
+151 MDDYAT
-157 KLQLAAQKQQLFNQL
+157 KMQLAAQKQQLFNQL

-206 STASKAFMDMETAAI
+206 STAAKAFMDMETAAL

-248 NGYTKYGIAASQTVS
+248 NSYTKYGIAASQTVS

-302 TIALQNAFQISSQ
+302 TIALQNAFQTSSQ
-315 NLADAINFLNSV
+315 DLADSINFLNSV
-327 ENQTVLSLDDVT
+327 ENQTVLSLEDVT
-339 TAIPIAAPIIQ
+339 TAIPIAAPIVK

-366 KEGGINA
+366 KEGGIDA

-395 EMLASVGIN
+395 DMLASVGIN
-404 IRGIVE
+404 IRAIVE
-410 KNKGDLRATVLGVAD
+410 KNGGDLRNTVLGVAE

-465 SRVLDLTEASMS
+465 SRVLDLTEMSMS

-483 DKELGITADSA
+483 DKELGLTADNA

-521 PILETLN
+521 PILETVN
-528 NILSRF
+528 NLLSKF
-534 KDMSDGSKK
+534 KDMSSGSKR
-543 AITLLITVIGG
+543 AITLLVTVIGG

-601 TSEQIDAAAVAS
+601 TSEQIEASAVAS

-624 TFNVERVAIDQLR
+624 TFNVQKVALDQLR
-637 NAYIAATGAALK
+637 NSYIQATGAALK

-658 STPKKYAKGISIV
+658 STPKKYAKGIAIV
-671 PGSGNKDSVPAM
+671 PGSGNKDSVPS
-683 LMPGEAVI
+683 LLTPGEAVV
-691 PTKMAKK
+691 PAPMVKK
-698 YGPLIDGMIADNIP
+698 YGPLINGMIADNIP
-712 GFRKGLGTGTAVD
+712 GFSKGKRAKGFWSQEKIEALLDD
-725 VPGGFAAAHFGGSS
+725 VG
-739 QATGAQ
+739 ATGEERLRIPLPVTSSAYSVSGVMAPRNINRGGGIGMTKEYLQSPLGKDAQ
-745 LIEISKGA
+745 LASIQVGLEQFGI
-753 TQAVQNAILQMV
+753 
-765 NAFEDGMERRFTVF
+765 
-779 SNEVVATSTELNRA
+779 STERA
-793 VGKTGSGK
+793 TEILDRIGPVLDTATEEFDNTIQGWKVAAEKATKNIES
-801 QVDKQIAMA
+801 MA
-810 DLIGNAEVRDIELQR
+810 DLSPVEKKALRQRLAPTDAADYPVTSEKVLELKRAKDGKRAKATPRSERKDADRLYGTARMQ
-825 QLTAAGVPIED
+825 QLLINKGYSKE
-836 IREINKKITTQIE
+836 EINQFDFAHMPGYEKIE
-849 NGFTTIGTEIEE
+849 
-861 AGNEFGKVVKKTV
+861 GN
-874 VTAEDLDKLINDAY
+874 DRP
-888 NEVAAVDERV
+888 RV
-898 AQARSRMKK
+898 
-907 ITAVTD
+907 
-913 PRNDSRIA
+913 
-921 VSKDPYT
+921 
-928 KFRKGDKYFEGMEE
+928 RKPD
-942 MVGVGNVPYQKK
+942 VGVGQQRRELSGSALFAAERARMTHLNNQGIGQSEIAQIAKK
-954 ARFKITNAVAD
+954 DAD
-965 SIGLSSA
+965 AYS
-972 NTADVY
+972 
-978 NQMSA
+978 
-983 EAKIALSKLK
+983 
-993 ADVAAFTLEFEKQ
+993 
-1006 AELAGL
+1006 AGL
-1012 KIGRSYK
+1012 KQG
-1019 VGIDK
+1019 G
-1024 ISLKDIYVEARER
+1024 LQDIYEESRKR
-1037 NSPHPLAAKDGADD
+1037 KSPHPLASQDGRDD
-1051 AVAYE
+1051 AQAYQ
-1056 KAKRNKLLTYG
+1056 KAKSSRLLTYG

-1081 NNEKRLKDLSANMSV
+1081 NNDRRLKDLSANMSV

-1106 GSAGAEQT
+1106 GSASGEQD
-1114 KQVKRSTANLQNMN
+1114 KQVKQSTRNLQGMN
-1128 NALMSGTFAL
+1128 SALMSGTFAL
-1138 TSLSA
+1138 TSMAA

-1148 GGKIGDL
+1148 GGKIGNL
-1155 SQQVMKYSGALF
+1155 SQQVMKFSGILF
-1167 ALMSVTQLLTQT
+1167 ALMSVTQLLTQA
-1179 KITEL
+1179 KILEL
-1184 AATRLSIARSATAN
+1184 AATRVSVASNAVKAARGGMGIAGNGLFAKT
-1198 AMAAG
+1198 
-1203 PMFGGASK
+1203 
-1211 SIFGKAGLFGAL
+1211 GLFGQL
-1223 ARGGL
+1223 ARGAL
-1228 MVSKF
+1228 FVKNF
-1233 LGPIGMAVG
+1233 LGPIGLAIG
-1242 VTALL
+1242 VTTLL
-1247 VTGFRKLQKAQE
+1247 VGGFMKLKKAQE

-1268 GNALTTTQKQAES
+1268 GNALTTTQKQIES
-1281 TGEYFGVTVKKS
+1281 TGKYFGVTPKKS
-1293 ALETKFQTQAGKSDP
+1293 NLAIDNSSRDEAAKLDPGLGGKIDEFKASDE
-1308 TLQDKINQFKE
+1308 FKNE
-1319 SDTFKKDYE
+1319 YSG
-1328 ATVKDLKNLNDS
+1328 TVKDLKNLNAAD
-1340 EAKTALLVRVQNL
+1340 AKTALLVRIQNL

-1387 IDTLNKDILE
+1387 IDTLNKDIIE
-1397 GLKPKLTS
+1397 GLKPKLES
-1405 LSKFA
+1405 LSKFS
-1410 GGKGLTKSLVPQY
+1410 GGKGLSKSYVAGY
-1423 DPSAGPRGVT
+1423 DPRTRGVVT
-1433 QKEVIS
+1433 KEVVT

-1447 LENVGMAVKAVLTN
+1447 LTNVGMSVKSVLDN
-1461 LSLLQKEGKV
+1461 LSLLQKEGKISGV
-1471 TGAQINESF
+1471 KLNETF
-1480 TVLMS
+1480 TMLMT
-1485 NIKTQAGDAATQI
+1485 NIKIQAGDAATQM
-1498 LLMNKALA
+1498 LLMNKALE
-1506 GFDNE
+1506 GFDNKTA
-1511 IAVAAAGTD
+1511 IAAAGTD
-1520 DLTKK
+1520 DLAKK
-1525 TKLMQ
+1525 TKLLQ
-1530 AAMLGAIIP
+1530 AAMLGASID
-1539 AGILQGYLSGGGG
+1539 AAILQGYLNGGGILAMG
-1552 RPGAGAYF
+1552 GAVDGSYF
-1560 EKQIDDAIAAATEL
+1560 EKQIDAIIAKATEL
-1574 QTKLYKAVQGTKE
+1574 NNKIYNSVVAGTKT
-1587 IPDASKEDSALT
+1587 IPGTPKEKSALE
-1599 KLKKQTKEIQT
+1599 KLKDQTKELKT
-1610 QTKVFRELR
+1610 QTTVYQQLR

-1634 VDLAKQLNATKFL
+1634 VDLAKQLSQTKFL
-1647 GNNWKNAVA
+1647 GDKWKDAVA
-1656 SIKDYAKKQQQLE
+1656 AIKDYGKKQKELE

-1687 KAEAFISLQE
+1687 KAEAFIGLQE
-1697 QLIDMQYKSQLKGI
+1697 HLIDMQYKDQLKSI
-1711 ETQTQALNTQLEN
+1711 DVQTKSLGDQLDN
-1724 IKVQEDQINEKFDK
+1724 IKLQEDQINEKFDK

-1772 SAAAVAVQEA
+1772 SAAAVAIQEA

-1791 EAAQQGLTTGRENAI
+1791 EAAQRGLSTGKENAVT
-1806 AALGAKTI
+1806 ALGAKQI
-1814 QKQIDAL
+1814 QLQIDAL
-1821 NKQKDVI
+1821 NKQKTVI
-1828 EETITK
+1828 EDTITK

-1847 QIRDAARALD
+1847 QIRDAAKALD
-1857 LANDAGMDINNPTFL
+1857 LANEAGVNINNPTFL
-1872 NNLLKGAT
+1872 NNILKAAT
-1880 GDATALGTVMVTL
+1880 GDSSALKSVMVDL

-1901 AELQALRDIFLTT
+1901 AELQNLRNVFLTT
-1914 GGGAGGVGV
+1914 GGGANGVGA
-1923 GFAGGP
+1923 GPDGGP
-1929 GDIGATTKTGAKTS
+1929 GPGADPGNKVGSPGAGTTKATS
-1943 SITVTA
+1943 TTVTV

-1966 SAILS
+1966 SAILA

-1976 TQDSKYKGGSTIFSG
+1976 TQDSKYKGGNTIFSG
-1991 TKVKIPGKMYGGI
+1991 TTVKIPGKMYGGI

-2033 GPLLHSINESKYPG
+2033 GPLLRSINESKYPG
-2047 LLSPMSGSSLVG
+2047 SMSPMSSSKLMA

-2069 SSVYNYSLNIDASGG
+2069 SSVYNYSLKVDARGT
-2084 SASPSDIARIVM
+2084 SANPNDIARIVM
-2096 TQIKNMD
+2096 AQIKNVD
-2103 AQRIRGNRY
+2103 SQRIRGNKY

>member
-315 NLADAINFLNSV
+315 DLADSINFLNSV

-395 EMLASVGIN
+395 DMLASVGIN

-410 KNKGDLRATVLGVAD
+410 KNKGDLRATVLGIAD

-465 SRVLDLTEASMS
+465 SRVLDLTEMSMS

-658 STPKKYAKGISIV
+658 STPKKYAKGISVV

-698 YGPLIDGMIADNIP
+698 YAPLINGMIADNIP
-712 GFRKGLGTGTAVD
+712 GFEKGVRAKNFFSQQKINDLYEMLGLADDEKLRIPLPISSPSYSVSGIMAPRSVNVKKGGIGMDKGYLSSPMGRAALDASIQAELEVLGISANRAAEVLDEIAPQLNTAVNEFD
-725 VPGGFAAAHFGGSS
+725 D
-739 QATGAQ
+739 T
-745 LIEISKGA
+745 IEGWKTASTKAIQNIESLPTLTSKEKSAIRRRVAPVSPTDYIVTSDPVLEIKKQGSKGGRGKGTPRPERKDSA
-753 TQAVQNAILQMV
+753 YRADRQKAILKEKG
-765 NAFEDGMERRFTVF
+765 FDTEDFVF
-779 SNEVVATSTELNRA
+779 AHMPGYEKIEGVGRATSRPA
-793 VGKTGSGK
+793 RV
-801 QVDKQIAMA
+801 
-810 DLIGNAEVRDIELQR
+810 
-825 QLTAAGVPIED
+825 
-836 IREINKKITTQIE
+836 NKKILSGSQLPIVE
-849 NGFTTIGTEIEE
+849 SLRDEYLMNKGMSRQEIEQI
-861 AGNEFGKVVKKTV
+861 AK
-874 VTAEDLDKLINDAY
+874 EDAVAY
-888 NEVAAVDERV
+888 
-898 AQARSRMKK
+898 
-907 ITAVTD
+907 
-913 PRNDSRIA
+913 
-921 VSKDPYT
+921 
-928 KFRKGDKYFEGMEE
+928 
-942 MVGVGNVPYQKK
+942 KK
-954 ARFKITNAVAD
+954 AIE
-965 SIGLSSA
+965 SA
-972 NTADVY
+972 KPED
-978 NQMSA
+978 M
-983 EAKIALSKLK
+983 
-993 ADVAAFTLEFEKQ
+993 
-1006 AELAGL
+1006 
-1012 KIGRSYK
+1012 
-1019 VGIDK
+1019 
-1024 ISLKDIYVEARER
+1024 YVQSRDR
-1037 NSPHPLAAKDGADD
+1037 KSPHPLAAKDGADD

-1155 SQQVMKYSGALF
+1155 SQQVMKYSGTLF

-1328 ATVKDLKNLNDS
+1328 ATVKDLKNLSDS

-1539 AGILQGYLSGGGG
+1539 AGILQGYLSNGGG

-1587 IPDASKEDSALT
+1587 IPDSSKEDSALT

-1929 GDIGATTKTGAKTS
+1929 GDTGATTKTGTKTS

-2084 SASPSDIARIVM
+2084 SASPNDIARIVM